1 MRSCGL
7 YRDRDFFQK
16 TSLPVPDT
24 ECLWKSLPGG
34 MERKEFGEM
43 KKKILIGVTVLIFL
57 GIAVAVS
64 LQYFPENKKVPIK
77 TAVSTSQDIEPAKE
91 NQEDNEEKKET
102 NLSEEEAK
110 AENIEENETEE
121 TEEENP
127 EGKNPEDSAQKSSQ
141 SSDESGGSQSVQ
153 VQPSYMSFPFTDESK
168 GVEIQSIEKYSGY
181 FIEDGTDEEVSDVAV
196 IMVKNNSDQVIE
208 YGDLKLSE
216 GENVLEFQFSLL
228 PPGKTALV
236 MEANRNTYQ
245 DSGQLLYQQCE
256 IANLG
261 SLSMENDKIQ
271 MEFTEDGG
279 INLKN
284 ISGGDIASLRIFYKN
299 RLDENT
305 YLGGIAYT
313 AEVQELKIEESRVI
327 YPSHYNKDYGEIM
340 MIRLY

>member
-1 MRSCGL
+1 
-7 YRDRDFFQK
+7 
-16 TSLPVPDT
+16 
-24 ECLWKSLPGG
+24 
-34 MERKEFGEM
+34 M

-57 GIAVAVS
+57 GIAVAVG

-77 TAVSTSQDIEPAKE
+77 TAVSTFQDIEPAKE
-91 NQEDNEEKKET
+91 NQEDNEEINFSGEK
-102 NLSEEEAK
+102 AK

-121 TEEENP
+121 TEEE
-127 EGKNPEDSAQKSSQ
+127 NPEDSAQKSSQ

-181 FIEDGTDEEVSDVAV
+181 FIEDGTDEKVSDVAV

-216 GENVLEFQFSLL
+216 GENVLEFQISLL
-228 PPGKTALV
+228 PPGKTAFV

-271 MEFTEDGG
+271 TEFTEDGG

-299 RLDENT
+299 KLDENT
-305 YLGGIAYT
+305 YMGGIAYMV
-313 AEVQELKIEESRVI
+313 EVQELKMEESRVI

>member
-1 MRSCGL
+1 
-7 YRDRDFFQK
+7 
-16 TSLPVPDT
+16 
-24 ECLWKSLPGG
+24 
-34 MERKEFGEM
+34 M

-57 GIAVAVS
+57 GIAVAVG
-64 LQYFPENKKVPIK
+64 LQYFPENKKVPVK
-77 TAVSTSQDIEPAKE
+77 TTVSASQDIEFAKE
-91 NQEDNEEKKET
+91 SQEDNEEKKET

-127 EGKNPEDSAQKSSQ
+127 EEKNPEDSAQKSSQ

-256 IANLG
+256 IANLD
-261 SLSMENDKIQ
+261 SLSMENNKIQ
-271 MEFTEDGG
+271 TEFTEDGG
-279 INLKN
+279 IKLKN

-313 AEVQELKIEESRVI
+313 AEVQELKMEESRVI